1 MQAAGAGAAT
11 HALRGDAERRHV
23 DQRRLVVRE
32 SVLMICEEIG
42 AKTAPLIMDVTLVEA
57 RRMVSG
63 T

>member
-1 MQAAGAGAAT
+1 
-11 HALRGDAERRHV
+11 
-23 DQRRLVVRE
+23 
-32 SVLMICEEIG
+32 MICEEIG